1 MKFTAAAAALVAN
14 SARLVSAAC
23 DDVANGFA
31 SLNGGT
37 TGGLGGT
44 EVVVNNLE
52 DLQTYAA
59 ADGPH
64 IIKVE
69 GTITIEPE
77 GEELEVSSDKTII
90 GVGDSAHIENGGF
103 GIHGVS
109 NVIIRNLRISKPL
122 FLALFQAE
130 PRLTSI
136 SQPR

>member
-1 MKFTAAAAALVAN
+1 MRLAAAAAAAAHLA
-14 SARLVSAAC
+14 SLASAAC
-23 DDVANGFA
+23 DDVADGFA

-44 EVVVNNLE
+44 EVTVNNVE
-52 DLQTYAA
+52 DLRTYAA
-59 ADGPH
+59 AEGPH

-69 GTITIEPE
+69 GTITVDPA

-109 NVIIRNLRISKPL
+109 NVIVRNLRISEFPRYKSF
-122 FLALFQAE
+122 FL
-130 PRLTSI
+130 PRLLN
-136 SQPR
+136 RY